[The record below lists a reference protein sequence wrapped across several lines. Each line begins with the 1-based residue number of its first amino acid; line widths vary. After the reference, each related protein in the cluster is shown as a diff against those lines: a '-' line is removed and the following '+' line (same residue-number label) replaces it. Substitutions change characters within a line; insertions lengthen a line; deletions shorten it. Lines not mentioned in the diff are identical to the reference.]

1 MVRGH
6 IYLNTSLTEA
16 FGIILLEAAS
26 SGLFVVSTD
35 IGGIPE
41 VLPKHMMT
49 LVEPNSHSVYKG
61 LKETI
66 INYRLGLI
74 SNTQNFHN
82 ELKNYYNWYKIST
95 KTVLLYLQRLKFMIK
110 L

>member
-1 MVRGH
+1 MIRGH

-26 SGLFVVSTD
+26 TGLFVVSTD

-49 LVEPNSHSVYKG
+49 LVEPNSKSIFTG
-61 LKETI
+61 LKKTI
-66 INYRLGLI
+66 VNYKLGLI
-74 SNTQNFHN
+74 INTNNYHN
-82 ELKNYYNWYKIST
+82 ELKNYYNWFKIGSQ
-95 KTVLLYLQRLKFMIK
+95 TVLPI
-110 L
+110 